1 MSEPCAGASVPSRRA
16 PHQTSSRLRFA
27 ILTIPYLWL
36 VAAIPFVGYR
46 DNRILGIPVLEVWM
60 LAGVVVCSACLAA
73 ATYRRRDP
81 VADYV
86 RARLAEEDHQ

>member
-1 MSEPCAGASVPSRRA
+1 VKWITP
-16 PHQTSSRLRFA
+16 
-27 ILTIPYLWL
+27 
-36 VAAIPFVGYR
+36 
-46 DNRILGIPVLEVWM
+46 NRILGIPVLEVWM

>member
-1 MSEPCAGASVPSRRA
+1 MPKPRAGASVPSRRA
-16 PHQTSSRLRFA
+16 PHQTGSRLRFA

-46 DNRILGIPVLEVWM
+46 QAQILGIAVLEVWM
-60 LAGVVVCSACLAA
+60 LAGVLVCSGCLAA
-73 ATYRRRDP
+73 ATYSRHDP

>member
-1 MSEPCAGASVPSRRA
+1 MPEPRAGASVPSRRA
-16 PHQTSSRLRFA
+16 PHQTGSRLRFA
-27 ILTIPYLWL
+27 ILTVPYLWL

-46 DNRILGIPVLEVWM
+46 HAQILGIPVLEVWM
-60 LAGVVVCSACLAA
+60 LAGVLVCSGCLAA
-73 ATYRRRDP
+73 ATYIRHDP

>member
-16 PHQTSSRLRFA
+16 PHQTGSRLRFA

-46 DNRILGIPVLEVWM
+46 DNRMWVIHFT
-60 LAGVVVCSACLAA
+60 AGLTVKS
-73 ATYRRRDP
+73 
-81 VADYV
+81 
-86 RARLAEEDHQ
+86 